1 MMLNKIFIFGFI
13 FLLGSAYASEQNS
26 LIECKVEA
34 GATISNGD
42 YAPYWLSANKYGM
55 SSTEDNS
62 AYLRAGIAWNKAFRY
77 GWKLDAGL
85 DIAGGKGLVSNFW
98 VQQAYFDV
106 AWKMLSL
113 SIGSKE
119 RISSPL
125 EKNAELTS
133 GWMTEG
139 MNTRPIPQIRGE
151 IRDFYSLPFTGLWL
165 ALKGHLAYGAFL
177 DGKWQEGY
185 VQPGGYY
192 TRDVKYHSK
201 AVMFRIGNKEKL
213 PVEFEFGLH
222 MATQFAGDKMK
233 KLADGSTE
241 VVIDMPDDF
250 RNYINAFFPSAGGS
264 DAPEGEQINIEGN
277 MLGSWNFALNYYLNN
292 WKFRVYLDHYF
303 EDHSQ
308 MFWQYGRWKDGQIGV
323 DITLPK
329 NRWVSRVLWEG
340 ICTKDQSG
348 ALSHEIYE
356 GALTDLAFYGT
367 DNYFNHNIYNSWQ
380 YYGMGM
386 GSPLLYGPAY
396 NNSNHSMSFQ
406 SNRIKAHHIGLQGEP
421 TEEWSWRLLASFA
434 RHWGRYGNPFDEVK
448 RQFNGMAEVKYSPA
462 RLKSWGFKAAI
473 GVDKGSV
480 IGNSFGGSVGV
491 QLRIKN

>member
-1 MMLNKIFIFGFI
+1 MIFSRKTFFLIT
-13 FLLGSAYASEQNS
+13 FLLGGIYAFGQNS
-26 LIECKVEA
+26 LIECNVEA
-34 GATISNGD
+34 GATVSNGNH
-42 YAPYWLSANKYGM
+42 APYWLSTNKYGM
-55 SSTEDNS
+55 GSAEDNS
-62 AYLRAGIAWNKAFRY
+62 AYLRAGIAWNKALHHE
-77 GWKLDAGL
+77 WKLDAGL
-85 DIAGGKGLVSNFW
+85 DLVGGKGLVSNFW
-98 VQQAYFDV
+98 VQQAYMDV
-106 AWKMLSL
+106 AWKMLNL

-139 MNTRPIPQIRGE
+139 NNTRPIPQIRGE
-151 IRDFYSLPFTGLWL
+151 IREFYSLPFTGHWL
-165 ALKGHLAYGAFL
+165 ALKGHVAYGAFL
-177 DGKWQEGY
+177 DGKWQEGF

-201 AVMFRIGNKEKL
+201 ALMFRLGNKEKL

-222 MATQFAGDKMK
+222 MATQFAGDKMR
-233 KLADGSTE
+233 KLADGSSE
-241 VVIDMPDDF
+241 LLIDMPDNF

-277 MLGSWNFALNYYLNN
+277 VLGSWNFALNYYLGD
-292 WKFRVYLDHYF
+292 WKFRVYLDHFF

-323 DITLPK
+323 DITLPR

-348 ALSHEIYE
+348 ALSHEIFQ

-367 DNYFNHNIYNSWQ
+367 DDYFNHGIYNSWQ
-380 YYGMGM
+380 YYGQGM
-386 GSPLLYGPAY
+386 GSPLLYGPIY
-396 NNSNHSMSFQ
+396 NSNHSMSFR
-406 SNRIKAHHIGLQGEP
+406 SNRMKAHHIGLQGEP
-421 TEEWSWRLLASFA
+421 TEEWSWRVLASFA
-434 RHWGRYGNPFDEVK
+434 RHWGSYGAPFDEVK
-448 RQFNGMAEVKYSPA
+448 RQFHGMAEVKYSPA
-462 RLKSWGFKAAI
+462 RLKNWGFKVAI

-480 IGNSFGGSVGV
+480 IGNSVGGTIGI